1 MMSWYRNIWPFGRV
15 KAEEEK
21 RIEAEFQEQLKA
33 AYQRRGDLEE
43 ATKTLR
49 EERERRQ
56 QTETR
61 QIRSRLLSR
70 PSFQE

>member
-1 MMSWYRNIWPFGRV
+1 MSWIHSIWPFGRA

-21 RIEAEFQEQLKA
+21 RVEAEFQEQLKA
-33 AYQRRGDLEE
+33 AYERRGDLEE
-43 ATKTLR
+43 AARVLR

-56 QTETR
+56 RLESI
-61 QIRSRLLSR
+61 QIRSRLHSR